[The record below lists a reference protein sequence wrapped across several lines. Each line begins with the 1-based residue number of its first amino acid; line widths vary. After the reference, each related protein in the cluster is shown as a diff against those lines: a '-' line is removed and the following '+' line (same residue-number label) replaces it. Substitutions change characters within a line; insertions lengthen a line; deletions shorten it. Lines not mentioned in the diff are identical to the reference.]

1 MGGKQS
7 RSRKYVFYSIACLIL
22 LSLFRCAAIDEL
34 RTREEARGALRLGHE
49 LFAHGNYDRALN
61 EYQKA
66 LALSDRKPPEDE
78 ALFYIG
84 LIYASGRYSKKD
96 TKKSMDFFT
105 DLLND
110 WPQSPLV
117 EQAKIWLGI
126 LHENKRMTLLIK
138 EMRRQETKP
147 AETKPA
153 ETKPAEVKGEDFAED
168 RESQTRTQRLLAIGD
183 FEGFISENQRVLSLT
198 HPRSPKDEALFNLGL
213 VYAHERNP
221 KKDFSKSLNFFK
233 RLIHDHPRSPLVEQ
247 AKIWVGLLQEYDSL
261 NQVIEKLKQVDLE
274 VEKRKREQAK

>member
-1 MGGKQS
+1 MGRKQIGP
-7 RSRKYVFYSIACLIL
+7 RKYIFYSIACLIS

-34 RTREEARGALRLGHE
+34 RTREEAKGCLRQGHRLLAQGNYEGALT
-49 LFAHGNYDRALN
+49 
-61 EYQKA
+61 EYQKV
-66 LALSDRKPPEDE
+66 LALSNRKPPEDE

-84 LIYASGRYSKKD
+84 LIYASSRYPKRD

-105 DLLND
+105 DILND

-126 LHENKRMTLLIK
+126 LYENERMNLLVK
-138 EMRRQETKP
+138 KMRQQETKP
-147 AETKPA
+147 PETKPP
-153 ETKPAEVKGEDFAED
+153 EGKAED
-168 RESQTRTQRLLAIGD
+168 VAEGRESQTRSQRLLATGD
-183 FEGFISENQRVLSLT
+183 FEGFISENQRVLSLA
-198 HPRSPKDEALFNLGL
+198 HPRSSKDEALFNLGL

-261 NQVIEKLKQVDLE
+261 NQVIEKLKQVDIE
-274 VEKRKREQAK
+274 VEERKREKAK

>member
-1 MGGKQS
+1 MGRKQIG
-7 RSRKYVFYSIACLIL
+7 RREYVFYFIACLIS

-34 RTREEARGALRLGHE
+34 RTREEVKRDLRQGHRLLALGDYGGAL
-49 LFAHGNYDRALN
+49 DR
-61 EYQKA
+61 YQRVLA
-66 LALSDRKPPEDE
+66 LASRKPPEDE

-84 LIYASGRYSKKD
+84 LIYASSRYPKRD

-105 DLLND
+105 DILND

-117 EQAKIWLGI
+117 EQAKVWLGI
-126 LHENKRMTLLIK
+126 LHENERMTLLIK
-138 EMRRQETKP
+138 KMRQQETKP
-147 AETKPA
+147 AEAKPV
-153 ETKPAEVKGEDFAED
+153 EVKAEDFMED
-168 RESQTRTQRLLAIGD
+168 RESQTRSQRLLATGD
-183 FEGFISENQRVLSLT
+183 FEGFISENQRVLSLA

-221 KKDFSKSLNFFK
+221 KKDFSKSLDFFK

-261 NQVIEKLKQVDLE
+261 TQVIQKLKQVDIE
-274 VEKRKREQAK
+274 VEERKREKAK